1 MVTIKMSNIVTFPK
15 AYSSDDTSPKP
26 IKHNPYE
33 DSNSERNIT
42 LGTSAALDAVF
53 ESLKYRTGFKQG
65 GKLTDIISA
74 SKPLGSS
81 YIDMRDFTVI
91 ENTQSIYRGDNNMDN
106 NDILMK
112 YMEKV
117 DRDQSDLKQDLRA
130 SEKRMTEY
138 LQRIEER
145 MDNRLNRIEDTATK
159 ISNNLDDI
167 VIKVYDKLDDNR
179 KWNIGFII
187 GVFLSIVALAGTSI
201 YSIIQI
207 LSTFLTNN
215 P

>member
-1 MVTIKMSNIVTFPK
+1 
-15 AYSSDDTSPKP
+15 
-26 IKHNPYE
+26 
-33 DSNSERNIT
+33 
-42 LGTSAALDAVF
+42 
-53 ESLKYRTGFKQG
+53 
-65 GKLTDIISA
+65 
-74 SKPLGSS
+74 
-81 YIDMRDFTVI
+81 
-91 ENTQSIYRGDNNMDN
+91 MDN